1 MRQGQTCKDMFDYLC
16 RGEGERDLDLP
27 AVLLV
32 LDDPVHGRRQAAFLK
47 HRLQRNTKENS
58 VKVQNQQLKRV
69 F

>member
-1 MRQGQTCKDMFDYLC
+1 MFDNLC
-16 RGEGERDLDLP
+16 RGEGERDLDLS

-47 HRLQRNTKENS
+47 HRLQRDAEENS
-58 VKVQNQQLKRV
+58 VKVQNPQLKLV